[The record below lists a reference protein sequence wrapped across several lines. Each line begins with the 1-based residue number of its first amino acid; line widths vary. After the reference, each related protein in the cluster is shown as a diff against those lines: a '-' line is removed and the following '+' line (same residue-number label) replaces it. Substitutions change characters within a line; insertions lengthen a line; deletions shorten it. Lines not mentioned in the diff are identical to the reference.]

1 MASEPLVIPERY
13 KHAHSTL
20 VGRRTKVCTLRLTWT
35 DEQIISFIEE
45 IARLEA
51 EVKFLKSAPCPF
63 EAENATLKDEIEAV
77 ALALLGPGA
86 TYQPAQLALEVAAL
100 KAQADPTKQERVAV
114 TRMGASEHVFVEFD
128 GKIIYQFDDHEDE
141 ENDAEFHAK
150 RYAAGLR
157 LELEETK

>member
-51 EVKFLKSAPCPF
+51 KVKFLKSAPCPF

-100 KAQADPTKQERVAV
+100 KAQVERLSAPVSEEEWKSYAWATNTPKHTVLADWESINE
-114 TRMGASEHVFVEFD
+114 M
-128 GKIIYQFDDHEDE
+128 I
-141 ENDAEFHAK
+141 
-150 RYAAGLR
+150 AAR
-157 LELEETK
+157 KEAQK